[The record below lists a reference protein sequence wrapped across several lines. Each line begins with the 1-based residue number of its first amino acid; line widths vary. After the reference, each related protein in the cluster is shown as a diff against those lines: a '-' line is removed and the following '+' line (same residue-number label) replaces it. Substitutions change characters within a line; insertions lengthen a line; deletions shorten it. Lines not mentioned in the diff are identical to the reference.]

1 MFIPSV
7 CGASRMGG
15 LEGSVQFPPPAG
27 EGWGEDEELMCKVLA
42 LSHPSTAP
50 VR

>member
-15 LEGSVQFPPPAG
+15 
-27 EGWGEDEELMCKVLA
+27 WIELLHLHKKTSQAERGVDV
-42 LSHPSTAP
+42 PEQ
-50 VR
+50 R